1 MTAKTTT
8 KTTDTASKPARKR
21 ATKAE
26 VVETTEATTP
36 APAAANPFAGLFDG
50 MDAIVR
56 NATAPATGSGHK
68 GRQRNY
74 SDNPLTIDELIKW
87 GTMRGRAISFK
98 NVSDELRTAV
108 GGNVEAA
115 IATAFERG
123 SFESFTQE
131 LSAETVTAAI
141 AAVRDAIES
150 VTNSDRAQYVPA
162 NLAVYDEAVGRYDD
176 VSDPYNPVYGRESV
190 ARWALASLGAADVVV
205 GYETATVTVDPL
217 AMFFSRSGEKNI
229 SKPMSDL
236 FARMHTAE
244 GQRDLL
250 LVNDACSDAQKS
262 QLAIVMGSYIRSAAA
277 KSVGETAERLAKL
290 ANDAPVVIVNT
301 IHSDKVR
308 ASATAA
314 LEVAVA

>member
-21 ATKAE
+21 
-26 VVETTEATTP
+26 P
-36 APAAANPFAGLFDG
+36 APAAKVVETEPTTVAASNPFAGLFDG

-74 SDNPLTIDELIKW
+74 SDNPLTIGELIKW
-87 GTMRGRAISFK
+87 GNNRGRAISF
-98 NVSDELRTAV
+98 NGVADDLRTAI

-115 IATAFERG
+115 IATAFETG
-123 SFESFTQE
+123 SFDSFSQPLHSTTVES
-131 LSAETVTAAI
+131 AI
-141 AAVRDAIES
+141 AAVRDAIEA

-162 NLAVYDEAVGRYDD
+162 NLAAFDEAYNRNDD
-176 VSDPYNPVYGRESV
+176 VSDPYNPVYGRQSV
-190 ARWALASLGAADVVV
+190 ARWALSSLGATDVVV
-205 GYETATVTVDPL
+205 HDDMSATVTVDPL

-277 KSVGETAERLAKL
+277 KAVGETAEKLAKL

-301 IHSDKVR
+301 IFDDKVR
-308 ASATAA
+308 ATATAA

>member
-26 VVETTEATTP
+26 VVETTEATT
-36 APAAANPFAGLFDG
+36 AATASAFASLFDG
-50 MDAIVR
+50 VVAPIVR
-56 NATAPATGSGHK
+56 NATAPVAGSAHK

-217 AMFFSRSGEKNI
+217 AMLFSRSGEKNI
-229 SKPMSDL
+229 SKPMSAV
-236 FARMHTAE
+236 FQNMNTAQ
-244 GQRDLL
+244 GSANLA
-250 LVNDACSDAQKS
+250 LVMDAASDEQKRT
-262 QLAIVMGSYIRSAAA
+262 LAICMGTYLRAAA
-277 KSVGETAERLAKL
+277 TAASGELADKL
-290 ANDAPVVIVNT
+290 AHAATVAPTIVVNT
-301 IHSDKVR
+301 IFDDKVR
-308 ASATAA
+308 ATATAA

>member
-8 KTTDTASKPARKR
+8 KTTDTATKTKR
-21 ATKAE
+21 PSRAKAT
-26 VVETTEATTP
+26 VVETTTEPTTAAT
-36 APAAANPFAGLFDG
+36 ANPFAGLFDG

-217 AMFFSRSGEKNI
+217 AMLFSRSGEKNI

-277 KSVGETAERLAKL
+277 KAVGETAEKLAKL

-301 IHSDKVR
+301 IFDDKVR
-308 ASATAA
+308 ATATAA